1 MRQGNAYCYFVTP
14 EEVASAHETGLSC
27 GKYRAFLELQL
38 LDPDIT
44 PEAVQNMT
52 MREIRELIDSLSV
65 NSGTDTSS
73 YRNQGHGHH
82 GHGGSRGNR
91 WRNGR
96 MADTEMKNP

>member
-1 MRQGNAYCYFVTP
+1 MWRYILPNPDKP
-14 EEVASAHETGLSC
+14 EKFILLSC

-52 MREIRELIDSLSV
+52 MREIRELINSLSV

-82 GHGGSRGNR
+82 GHGGGRGNR
-91 WRNGR
+91 
-96 MADTEMKNP
+96 